1 MRERP
6 VLVAPGPFAELP
18 APAVAGAIG
27 RGLERAG
34 LMPPDLCPV
43 TTGGPGTIAVLLPRL
58 GGETAGDVALLEDGG
73 VALVEGAE
81 QLGAGET
88 GAAAVAAAERIAA
101 AAATGAPVVVVAAG
115 AAPPPP
121 RLPRGPRVMV
131 LCDRDTPRE
140 AWAAAGAILEPG
152 LPWILDALGFDPRMR
167 AARAVITGEALLDER
182 TLAGGVVG
190 EIGTR
195 ARQAGVPLHAL
206 VGADAL
212 DGFGK
217 RIVDLQVVREAG
229 SAATLEA
236 AAEELGAALATGA
249 A

>member
-1 MRERP
+1 VRRRGAWQDGRVRERP
-6 VLVAPGPFAELP
+6 VLVAPGALAPDLP
-18 APAVAGAIG
+18 APVAAGAIG

-58 GGETAGDVALLEDGG
+58 GGETAGEVALLEDGG
-73 VALVEGAE
+73 VALVEDVRSMGDA
-81 QLGAGET
+81 QAR
-88 GAAAVAAAERIAA
+88 VI
-101 AAATGAPVVVVAAG
+101 VVAAG
-115 AAPPPP
+115 AARPP
-121 RLPRGPRVMV
+121 RALPDGPRVVV
-131 LCDRDTPRE
+131 LCGADTPRE
-140 AWAAAGAILEPG
+140 AWAAAGATLEPG
-152 LPWILDALGFDPRMR
+152 LSWILEALDFDPRMR
-167 AARAVITGEALLDER
+167 AARAVITGEARLDER
-182 TLAGGVVG
+182 TLAGGIVG

-195 ARQAGVPLHAL
+195 ARQGGVPLHAL

-217 RIVDLQVVREAG
+217 RIVDLQVVREATT
-229 SAATLEA
+229 AAALEA

>member
-6 VLVAPGPFAELP
+6 VLIAPGALGPDLP
-18 APAVAGAIG
+18 APVVAGAIG

-58 GGETAGDVALLEDGG
+58 GGETAGEVAVLEDGG

-81 QLGAGET
+81 PP
-88 GAAAVAAAERIAA
+88 AAAARRDLAPRLAD
-101 AAATGAPVVVVAAG
+101 AAATGAAVVVVAAG
-115 AAPPPP
+115 AAPPP
-121 RLPRGPRVMV
+121 RALPHGPRVVV
-131 LCDRDTPRE
+131 LCGPDTPRE
-140 AWAAAGAILEPG
+140 AWAAAGATLEAG
-152 LPWILDALGFDPRMR
+152 LPWILDALDFEPRTR
-167 AARAVITGEALLDER
+167 AARAVITGEARLDER

-206 VGADAL
+206 VGDDAL

-217 RIVDLQVVREAG
+217 RIVDLQVVREATTF
-229 SAATLEA
+229 AALEA

>member
-6 VLVAPGPFAELP
+6 VLVAPGGLAPDLP
-18 APAVAGAIG
+18 APVVAGAIG

-34 LMPPDLCPV
+34 LLPGDLCPV
-43 TTGGPGTIAVLLPRL
+43 TTGGAGTIAVLLPRL
-58 GGETAGDVALLEDGG
+58 GGELAGEVALLEDGG
-73 VALVEGAE
+73 VALVEKPE
-81 QLGAGET
+81 LI
-88 GAAAVAAAERIAA
+88 GAADAA
-101 AAATGAPVVVVAAG
+101 VVVVAAG
-115 AAPPPP
+115 AAGPP
-121 RLPRGPRVMV
+121 RALPDGPRVVV
-131 LCDRDTPRE
+131 LCGPDTPRE
-140 AWAAAGAILEPG
+140 AWAAAGATLEPG
-152 LPWILDALGFDPRMR
+152 LPWILDALDFDPRMR
-167 AARAVITGEALLDER
+167 AARAVVTGEARLDER

-217 RIVDLQVVREAG
+217 RIVDLQVVREA
-229 SAATLEA
+229 ATIPALEA

>member
-1 MRERP
+1 MPRARVPERP
-6 VLVAPGPFAELP
+6 VLVATAALGDGLP
-18 APAVAGAIG
+18 AATVAGAIG

-43 TTGGPGTIAVLLPRL
+43 TAGGPGTRAVLLPRL
-58 GGETAGDVALLEDGG
+58 GGRVHGEVALLEDD
-73 VALVEGAE
+73 ALALIEDPR
-81 QLGAGET
+81 LLP
-88 GAAAVAAAERIAA
+88 
-101 AAATGAPVVVVAAG
+101 TGAPVTVVAAG
-115 AAPPPP
+115 SAGPPAA
-121 RLPRGPRVMV
+121 RLDGRVVV

-140 AWAAAGAILEPG
+140 AWAAAGAVLEPG
-152 LPWILDALGFDPRMR
+152 LLWVLEALDFDMRMR
-167 AARAVITGEALLDER
+167 AARAVITGEARLDEA

-206 VGADAL
+206 VREDAL

-217 RIVDLQVVREAG
+217 RIVDLQVVREARTV
-229 SAATLEA
+229 AAVEA
-236 AAEELGAALATGA
+236 RAEELGAALATGA